1 MAERRA
7 LAGVFAVYLVLL
19 VWLVMW
25 KLHLPFIGRDDMREL
40 KLTPFA
46 EDDGYGASSPVE
58 VLGNLVVFLPLGVFL
73 RFLAPGWGWWRVA
86 AAAAALSLA
95 FEIGQYVTAAGSS
108 DVTDVITNTAGAVAG
123 FALSRRPAASPARG
137 ARRRSG
143 VPG

>member
-7 LAGVFAVYLVLL
+7 LAGVFAVYLALL

-46 EDDGYGASSPVE
+46 EDDGYGASSAVE
-58 VLGNLVVFLPLGVFL
+58 VLGNLVVFVPFGVFL
-73 RFLAPGWGWWRVA
+73 RALARGWRWWRVA
-86 AAAAALSLA
+86 ATAAALSLT
-95 FEIGQYVTAAGSS
+95 FEIGQYVTAVGSS
-108 DVTDVITNTAGAVAG
+108 DVTDLITNTAGAVTG
-123 FALSRRPAASPARG
+123 FALSRRPAGSPAPA
-137 ARRRSG
+137 ARRRPG